1 MGDILFVFYDT
12 ETTGTNAFFDQIV
25 QFAAI
30 LTDDDLNP
38 IDRIDVRCQL
48 LPWIIP
54 APDALR
60 VTGMTPGALTY
71 PGLPSFYEMMAT
83 VHDKLSAWSP
93 AVFVGYNTI
102 KFDEPFLH
110 RAFWQ
115 ALLPP
120 YLTVSNGNARMDVLT
135 LAHATA
141 ALAPSVFNVP
151 ISAKGKRVYK
161 LDQLAPA
168 NGFAHEH
175 AHDALADVE
184 ATIHIARLIKDRAPE
199 LWTTAVDRCPKSETV
214 EVLSA
219 SEPVMVIEYYG
230 KPVIWWGQRIDS
242 DGPGARTIRLADLG
256 RDWSE
261 LYQLNDDELSK
272 WGAKSPRPLRSLGSN
287 KAPVVFTRDEASKY
301 WGKQPEK
308 RHLANS
314 QSLSSDPAF
323 RDRLARAHAAGEPQ
337 WEPPEELEERIYE
350 DFPGPSD
357 TRLMQAFHREDW
369 SKRSLMISQFEDIR
383 LQSLARRW
391 IYVGAPDLLSDA
403 DRQAVEQAI
412 ATRLHSDQNNPKKWR
427 TIAQTKTD
435 LCKMMKRHPENRL
448 EDPINIYLDQLAARY
463 APTLSD

>member
-1 MGDILFVFYDT
+1 MFVFYDT

-30 LTDDDLNP
+30 LTDDNLNP

-71 PGLPSFYEMMAT
+71 PGLPSFYEMMT
-83 VHDKLSAWSP
+83 TIHDKLSAWSP

-120 YLTVSNGNARMDVLT
+120 YLTVSNRNTRMDVLM

-141 ALAPSVFNVP
+141 GLAPSVFNVP
-151 ISAKGKRVYK
+151 ISDKGKRVYK

-168 NGFAHEH
+168 NGFEH
-175 AHDALADVE
+175 KNAHDALADVE
-184 ATIHIARLIKDRAPE
+184 ATIHIAGLIKRRAPE
-199 LWTTAVDRCPKSETV
+199 LWNTAVGRCAKSATV

-219 SEPVMVIEYYG
+219 SEPVLVVEYYG
-230 KPVIWWGQRIDS
+230 KPVIWWGQRIDA
-242 DGPGARTIRLADLG
+242 DGPSARTIRLADLG
-256 RDWSE
+256 RDWSG
-261 LYQLNDDELSK
+261 LDQLNDAELAK

-287 KAPVVFTRDEASKY
+287 KAPVIFTRHEANEY
-301 WGKQPEK
+301 WGKQPEP

-314 QSLSSDPAF
+314 RRLNDDPEF
-323 RDRLARAHAAGEPQ
+323 KNRLARAHAASEPQ

-350 DFPGPSD
+350 DFPKPSD
-357 TRLMQAFHREDW
+357 TRLMQAFHRADW
-369 SKRSLMISQFEDIR
+369 SERLEIVSKFEDTR
-383 LQSLARRW
+383 FQSLARRW
-391 IYVGAPDLLSDA
+391 VYVGAPELLSDA
-403 DRQAVEQAI
+403 DRHAVEQAI
-412 ATRLHSDQNNPKKWR
+412 AARLHSDHNNPKKWR
-427 TIAQTKTD
+427 SIEQAKTD
-435 LCKMMKRHPENRL
+435 LKKMTKRHPENRL

-463 APTLSD
+463 GPMLSD

>member
-1 MGDILFVFYDT
+1 MFVFYDT

-38 IDRIDVRCQL
+38 IDRLDVRCQL

-60 VTGMTPGALTY
+60 VTGMTPGALTF
-71 PGLPSFYEMMAT
+71 PGLPSFHEMMAT
-83 VHDKLSAWSP
+83 IYNKLQAWSP

-120 YLTVSNGNARMDVLT
+120 YLTVSNGSTRMDVLT

-141 ALAPSVFNVP
+141 GLAPSVFNVP
-151 ISAKGKRVYK
+151 ISDKGKRVYK

-184 ATIHIARLIKDRAPE
+184 ATIHIASLIRDRAPD
-199 LWTTAVDRCPKSETV
+199 LWTSAVNRCPKSETV

-219 SEPVMVIEYYG
+219 SEPVMVVEYYG
-230 KPVIWWGQRIDS
+230 KPVIWWGQRIDT

-256 RDWSE
+256 RDWSG
-261 LYQLNDDELSK
+261 LHQLDDEELAK
-272 WGAKSPRPLRSLGSN
+272 WGVKSPRPLRSLGSN

-301 WGKQPEK
+301 WGKHPGP

-314 QSLSSDPAF
+314 QRLNDDPGLKN
-323 RDRLARAHAAGEPQ
+323 RLVRAHAAGEAQ
-337 WEPPEELEERIYE
+337 WEPPEQLEELIY
-350 DFPGPSD
+350 DGFPSPSD
-357 TRLMQAFHREDW
+357 TRLMEAFHRANWADRSVII
-369 SKRSLMISQFEDIR
+369 SKFEDTR
-383 LQSLARRW
+383 FQSLAQRW
-391 IYVGAPDLLSDA
+391 VYVGAPELLSEA

-412 ATRLHSDQNNPKKWR
+412 AERLHSDHDNPKKWR
-427 TIAQTKTD
+427 TIALAKSD
-435 LCKMMKRHPENRL
+435 LKKMMKRHPENRL
-448 EDPINIYLDQLAARY
+448 EDPINTYIDQIAMRFR
-463 APTLSD
+463 PN